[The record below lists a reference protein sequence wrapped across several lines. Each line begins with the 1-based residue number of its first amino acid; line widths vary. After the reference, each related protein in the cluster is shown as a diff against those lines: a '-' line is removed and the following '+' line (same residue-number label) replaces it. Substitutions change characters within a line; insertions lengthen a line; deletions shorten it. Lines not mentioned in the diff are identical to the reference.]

1 VNILV
6 VLVLFFA
13 LSLGVNVYQFNLLQK
28 TADTILVERV
38 IDGDSIIL
46 GSNGIRA
53 RLKNVEAPE
62 IGNCGADQAKKRLQ
76 DLVEGK
82 KVKVE
87 FSGEDTYNRSLVF
100 LFQNNTLINK
110 VLMEEGLVRY
120 DGSPSSYR
128 DSLRDAH
135 QEAVSAKKGIYGL
148 PCLSEKPDDPKCL
161 IKGNVDKHDTDK
173 GMYFLPGCSEYNQTP
188 IEKDLG
194 DKWFCTEKEAQK
206 EGFVKATHCP

>member
-1 VNILV
+1 VNIIL

-13 LSLGVNVYQFNLLQK
+13 LSLGVNVYQFNLLQNTSTFQIEK
-28 TADTILVERV
+28 V
-38 IDGDSIIL
+38 IDGDSLIL
-46 GSNGIRA
+46 DGNGIHV

-76 DLVEGK
+76 ELVEGK

-120 DGSPSSYR
+120 DGTPSTYR

-135 QEAVSAKKGIYGL
+135 QSAVSAKKGIYGP

-161 IKGNVDKHDTDK
+161 IKGNIDKSGKEK
-173 GMYFLPGCSEYNQTP
+173 GVYFLPGCSEYNRTP
-188 IEKDLG
+188 IEKDIG
-194 DKWFCTEKEAQK
+194 DKWFCTESQAQK